1 MSREEELKIIERIK
15 DGDTSLYNQ
24 LVSLHSPKILSIVR
38 GVVRNRE
45 DAEEVAQDV
54 FVKAYFS
61 LSRFRG
67 ESSFST
73 WIFRIAYNMSISKTR
88 GKRKESVLC
97 DNLGYIPDNSAV
109 DYEEKES
116 KERVYKLLYETI
128 EYLEPSDRFI
138 ILSFYNHDKS
148 IREIATICSMTESNV
163 KVKLHRIKKR
173 LNSLMEGKID
183 ICYDEQ
189 DKIFKTLLSDFIDE
203 SVPYGFENKV
213 EMMIEQRKKV
223 RESRRE
229 NLLNVALVTAIT
241 ALFAIVLYLIGKY
254 YFQTDIQ
261 LLVDSL
267 IKMGNTLK
275 SNDSLLWILLGVN
288 TALLLIIERVV
299 SLKIEKRNEEK
310 S

>member
-1 MSREEELKIIERIK
+1 M
-15 DGDTSLYNQ
+15 
-24 LVSLHSPKILSIVR
+24 
-38 GVVRNRE
+38 
-45 DAEEVAQDV
+45 
-54 FVKAYFS
+54 
-61 LSRFRG
+61 
-67 ESSFST
+67 
-73 WIFRIAYNMSISKTR
+73 
-88 GKRKESVLC
+88 
-97 DNLGYIPDNSAV
+97 
-109 DYEEKES
+109 
-116 KERVYKLLYETI
+116 
-128 EYLEPSDRFI
+128 
-138 ILSFYNHDKS
+138 
-148 IREIATICSMTESNV
+148 
-163 KVKLHRIKKR
+163 
-173 LNSLMEGKID
+173 
-183 ICYDEQ
+183 DEQ

-229 NLLNVALVTAIT
+229 NLLNVVLVTAIT

-254 YFQTDIQ
+254 YFQADIQ